1 MIPARSEVACFSD
14 LKSQCK
20 DFELHHT
27 GTHVH
32 NPGKNDGDDHNSIG
46 IWVIPDNLLTTI
58 KPTLRQQAQRAC
70 QLD

>member
-32 NPGKNDGDDHNSIG
+32 NPGKNDGDEM
-46 IWVIPDNLLTTI
+46 TTI
-58 KPTLRQQAQRAC
+58 ALEYGSYLTIY
-70 QLD
+70 